1 MAVSPGADGST
12 PMPASRQSPARSF
25 CRLAPSA
32 VPHSSD
38 GAAPQSDFY
47 ATTEAE
53 TAADLDR
60 VARLHPRIWVYR
72 CYDTVTD
79 PEGTIRSYLDQHFL
93 KLEDAGFAGSS
104 YIRVQLYQTSPQ
116 GAAAAPLPPSLALA
130 GPANFGDLVRLLGR
144 ELQGTPQSGRPLYLT
159 LFWQASQTLDADI
172 KAFVIL
178 RDAAGVAAQWDRQ
191 PVASLYPSHLW
202 APGAIQ
208 RDPWRLDL
216 PLGLPPGEY
225 RLSVGLYR
233 AADGRRLDVLSA
245 NGAAQGTEFD
255 LGPISVAKERLP
267 MDASTLPIQ
276 RRLDAN
282 LDNQV
287 DLLGANLGQASL
299 APGKTLDVTL
309 FWRARR
315 DLDADYTVFLQLLD
329 SAGKLWAAEDATP
342 LQGRYPTSRWQAG
355 EVVRDP
361 HTLTLAA
368 DAPDGAYRLV
378 AGLYRS
384 SDRQRL
390 PLAGLFRSG
399 DSVDLGSVQVTG
411 SPSSSA
417 VSAM

>member
-1 MAVSPGADGST
+1 M
-12 PMPASRQSPARSF
+12 
-25 CRLAPSA
+25 
-32 VPHSSD
+32 
-38 GAAPQSDFY
+38 
-47 ATTEAE
+47 
-53 TAADLDR
+53 
-60 VARLHPRIWVYR
+60 
-72 CYDTVTD
+72 
-79 PEGTIRSYLDQHFL
+79 
-93 KLEDAGFAGSS
+93 
-104 YIRVQLYQTSPQ
+104 QLYQTSPQ